1 MRARF
6 STAMSAPENP
16 DISFEQAME
25 RLDEI
30 VSALEGDR
38 MPLGDLISSYEEGM
52 QLLKTCRQ
60 HIETAR
66 RRVESITLKA
76 DGRAELT
83 PFEAGREDSQED
95 KTRGPAR
102 RRPASAA
109 KPDAEAADGEIR
121 LF

>member
-6 STAMSAPENP
+6 STAMSAPENT

-52 QLLKTCRQ
+52 QLLKTC
-60 HIETAR
+60 
-66 RRVESITLKA
+66 
-76 DGRAELT
+76 ELT
-83 PFEAGREDSQED
+83 PFEAGREDSQEE

-102 RRPASAA
+102 RRPASTA
-109 KPDAEAADGEIR
+109 KPDAEADDGEIR

>member
-1 MRARF
+1 
-6 STAMSAPENP
+6 MSAPENP

-66 RRVESITLKA
+66 RRVDSITLKA

-102 RRPASAA
+102 RRPTSAA